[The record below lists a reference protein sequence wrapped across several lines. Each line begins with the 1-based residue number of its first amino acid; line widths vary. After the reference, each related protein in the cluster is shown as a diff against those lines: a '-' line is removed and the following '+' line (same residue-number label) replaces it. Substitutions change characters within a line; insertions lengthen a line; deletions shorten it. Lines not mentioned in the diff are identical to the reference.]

1 MFDHF
6 TILSGNVSFAHRR
19 EQEYPDDPPNWIG
32 KEQQFTQGTAVW
44 IDLARGV

>member
-19 EQEYPDDPPNWIG
+19 EQEYPDDPPIG
-32 KEQQFTQGTAVW
+32 LDMRD
-44 IDLARGV
+44 IPIRPSSR